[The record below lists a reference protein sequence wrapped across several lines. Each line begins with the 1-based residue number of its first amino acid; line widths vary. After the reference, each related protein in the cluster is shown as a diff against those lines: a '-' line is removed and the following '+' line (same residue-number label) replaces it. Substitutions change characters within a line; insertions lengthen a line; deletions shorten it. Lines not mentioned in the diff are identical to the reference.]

1 MKKNKLLKKGNYIV
15 RILAEEGNDVLYIP
29 CRRIK
34 SSMPGWCSVSDFED
48 YNPCTEEELLE
59 LHGINIVPEEE
70 LEPKERN
77 DARQRYTIIAPVL
90 GCLEDEKIRAQ
101 MIERTAKEYGITKQ
115 TVRNYLKMYLTY
127 NSISAL
133 VRKHRTTKE
142 KPVTEDE
149 KNIRWAVNKYV
160 YSRKKHSLNTA
171 YKLMLKEKYTDSNGV
186 LAEGYPSFNQFR
198 YWYAKNKKFMSYYIS
213 REGKTGFMKDN
224 RVLVGDNVQRFA
236 AAPGAAA
243 MADSTIVDL
252 YIVSDD
258 RTKVIGRPVMTALID
273 GYSYLCLG
281 YSLGLEGGEYSLQSL
296 MINVVTNKKEHCHK
310 FGIEITAEEWP
321 SVLPGCIVTDKGSD
335 YAGNTYGQLA
345 ELGVKIINL
354 EAYRPDEKGVVEK
367 FFDIIQG
374 FFKPYLKGAG
384 VVAEEYLKRGSY
396 FGDYKEKSC
405 LTLKEFETILL
416 RCIIHYN
423 SKHII
428 KNFPFT
434 EEMLELG
441 IKPYSNCIWEYAMEH
456 LRGCN
461 VLPDVT
467 KEQIIITLLPRTE
480 GSFSRFGLK
489 VNGLRYFC
497 EGFFERCLK
506 GGKVTVAYDR
516 TDVSCVWLFEEGK
529 YTRFDLIESRYQGK
543 DLEAVLAMKKR
554 QNEIIEKEQKQS
566 IQSEINLVSHI
577 QTIKQNAITET
588 NPDVKNIRGTREEER
603 KKRHINHVKEA
614 GLQDD

>member
-1 MKKNKLLKKGNYIV
+1 MKKNKLLKKGEHIV

-29 CRRIK
+29 CRRIN
-34 SSMPGWCSVSDFED
+34 SSMPRWCSVSDFED

-59 LHGINIVPEEE
+59 LHDINIVTEEE
-70 LEPKERN
+70 LEPGERN

-101 MIERTAKEYGITKQ
+101 MIERTAKEHGITKQ

-142 KPVTEDE
+142 KTVTENE

-171 YKLMLKEKYTDSNGV
+171 YKLMLREKYTDSNGV

-198 YWYAKNKKFMSYYIS
+198 YWYAKSKKFMSYYIS

-258 RTKVIGRPVMTALID
+258 RTKVAGRPVLTVLID

-310 FGIEITAEEWP
+310 FGIEITEEEWP

-416 RCIIHYN
+416 RCIIHY
-423 SKHII
+423 
-428 KNFPFT
+428 
-434 EEMLELG
+434 
-441 IKPYSNCIWEYAMEH
+441 
-456 LRGCN
+456 
-461 VLPDVT
+461 
-467 KEQIIITLLPRTE
+467 
-480 GSFSRFGLK
+480 
-489 VNGLRYFC
+489 
-497 EGFFERCLK
+497 
-506 GGKVTVAYDR
+506 
-516 TDVSCVWLFEEGK
+516 
-529 YTRFDLIESRYQGK
+529 
-543 DLEAVLAMKKR
+543 
-554 QNEIIEKEQKQS
+554 
-566 IQSEINLVSHI
+566 
-577 QTIKQNAITET
+577 
-588 NPDVKNIRGTREEER
+588 KNIS
-603 KKRHINHVKEA
+603 
-614 GLQDD
+614 

>member
-1 MKKNKLLKKGNYIV
+1 MQKNELLKKDGNII
-15 RILAEEGNDVLYIP
+15 RILAADGEDVMYILCQGVRGAMP
-29 CRRIK
+29 KWCRA
-34 SSMPGWCSVSDFED
+34 SEFED
-48 YNPCTEEELLE
+48 YISCTEDELLE
-59 LHGINIVPEEE
+59 SHGMEIVPEEK
-70 LEPKERN
+70 LAPKQRN
-77 DARQRYTIIAPVL
+77 IARQRYTIIAPVL
-90 GCLEDEKIRAQ
+90 GCLENEKIRTQ
-101 MIERTAKEYGITKQ
+101 MIGKTAEEHGITRQ

-142 KPVTEDE
+142 KQLSEDQ
-149 KNIRWAVNKYV
+149 KNIRWAINKYV

-186 LAEGYPSFNQFR
+186 LAENIPSFNQFR
-198 YWYAKNKKFMSYYIS
+198 YWYAKNKNYMNYYIG
-213 REGKTGFMKDN
+213 REGKTGFMREH
-224 RVLVGDNVQRFA
+224 RVLIGDHVQAFA
-236 AAPGAAA
+236 SAPGIG

-258 RTKVIGRPVMTALID
+258 RTKVIGRPVLTALLD
-273 GYSYLCLG
+273 GFSYLCLG
-281 YSLGLEGGEYSLQSL
+281 YSLGWEGGEYSLQSL
-296 MINVVTNKKEHCHK
+296 MINAMTPKKEYCHK
-310 FGIEITAEEWP
+310 FGIEISEDEWP
-321 SVLPGCIVTDKGSD
+321 GALPGCIVTDRGSD

-345 ELGVKIINL
+345 ELGMRIVNL

-384 VVAEEYLKRGSY
+384 IVAKEYLERGSY

-416 RCIIHYN
+416 RCIVHYN
-423 SKHII
+423 SKHIL

-434 EEMLELG
+434 EKMLEMG
-441 IKPYSNCIWEYAMEH
+441 IKPYSNCIWKYGLEH

-461 VLPDVT
+461 VLQDIT
-467 KEQIIITLLPRTE
+467 KEQIILTLLPRTS

-516 TDVSCVWLFEEGK
+516 TDVSCVWLFEDGE
-529 YTRFDLIESRYQGK
+529 YTRFKLIESRYQGK
-543 DLEAVLAMKKR
+543 DLEAVLAMKER
-554 QNEIIEKEQKQS
+554 QKEMIDREQHQS
-566 IQSEINLVSHI
+566 IQSEIDLVSHI
-577 QTIKQNAITET
+577 QTIKHNAITKT
-588 NPDVKNIRGTREEER
+588 TPDVAGIRETRESER
-603 KKRHINHVKEA
+603 KKKHKNHAKEA
-614 GLQDD
+614 GLYGN

>member
-1 MKKNKLLKKGNYIV
+1 MKKNKLLKKDDYIV
-15 RILAEEGNDVLYIP
+15 RILAEEGTEVLYIP
-29 CRRIK
+29 CHGMK
-34 SSMPGWCSVSDFED
+34 GTMPRWCAASKFED
-48 YNPCTEEELLE
+48 YVSCTENELLE
-59 LHGINIVPEEE
+59 LHGMEIVSEEE
-70 LEPKERN
+70 LEPRERN

-101 MIERTAKEYGITKQ
+101 MIERTAKEHGITNQ
-115 TVRNYLKMYLTY
+115 TVRNYLKGYLTY

-142 KPVTEDE
+142 KPMTEDE
-149 KNIRWAVNKYV
+149 KNIRYAVNKYV

-186 LAEGYPSFNQFR
+186 LVEEYPSFNQFR
-198 YWYAKNKKFMSYYIS
+198 YWYAKNKKYMSYYIS

-224 RVLVGDNVQRFA
+224 RVLVGDNVQKFA

-258 RTKVIGRPVMTALID
+258 RTKVVGRPVLTALID

-310 FGIEITAEEWP
+310 FGIGITGDEWP

-374 FFKPYLKGAG
+374 FFKPHLKGAG
-384 VVAEEYLKRGSY
+384 VVAEEYLERGSY
-396 FGDYKEKSC
+396 FADYKEKSC
-405 LTLKEFETILL
+405 LTLQEFETVLI

-423 SKHII
+423 SRRII

-434 EEMLELG
+434 EKMLEIG
-441 IKPYSNCIWEYAMEH
+441 VKPYSNSIWQYGIEN

-461 VLPDVT
+461 VLQNIT
-467 KEQIIITLLPRTE
+467 KEQIILTLLPRTE
-480 GSFSRFGLK
+480 GSFTRFGLK

-506 GGKVTVAYDR
+506 GGKTIVAYDR
-516 TDVSCVWLFEEGK
+516 ADVSCVWIYEDKK

-554 QNEIIEKEQKQS
+554 QNEIIGQEQEQS

-577 QTIKQNAITET
+577 QTIKQNAMTET
-588 NPDVKNIRGTREEER
+588 KPDVKNIRGTREEER

>member
-1 MKKNKLLKKGNYIV
+1 MLKNELLKKDKHIV
-15 RILAEEGNDVLYIP
+15 RILAGNGDEVLYIP
-29 CRRIK
+29 CLGVKGFMPKWCRI
-34 SSMPGWCSVSDFED
+34 SEFEN
-48 YNPCTEEELLE
+48 YISCTEDELLE
-59 LHGINIVPEEE
+59 SHGMKIVPEEKME
-70 LEPKERN
+70 SKERN
-77 DARQRYTIIAPVL
+77 TARQRYTIIAPVL

-101 MIERTAKEYGITKQ
+101 MIEKTAKEHGITKQ

-142 KPVTEDE
+142 KPMTEDE

-160 YSRKKHSLNTA
+160 YSRKKNSLNTA
-171 YKLMLKEKYTDSNGV
+171 YKLMLKEKYTN
-186 LAEGYPSFNQFR
+186 AEGILEEEYPSFNQFR
-198 YWYAKNKKFMSYYIS
+198 YWYAKNKKYMSYYIS
-213 REGKTGFMKDN
+213 REGKTGFMRN
-224 RVLVGDNVQRFA
+224 HRVLIGDNVQAFA
-236 AAPGAAA
+236 AAPGVG

-258 RTKVIGRPVMTALID
+258 RTKVVGRPVLVALLD
-273 GYSYLCLG
+273 GYSYLCMG
-281 YSLGLEGGEYSLQSL
+281 YSLGWEGGEYSLQSL

-310 FGIEITAEEWP
+310 FGIEITEEEWP
-321 SVLPGCIVTDKGSD
+321 CGLPGCIVTDRGSD
-335 YAGNTYGQLA
+335 YAGNTYGQIA

-354 EAYRPDEKGVVEK
+354 EAYRADAKGVVEK
-367 FFDIIQG
+367 FFDIIQN

-384 VVAEEYLKRGSY
+384 VVAEEYLERGSY
-396 FGDYKEKSC
+396 FGNYKEKSC

-434 EEMLELG
+434 EEMLELNV
-441 IKPYSNCIWEYAMEH
+441 KPYSNSIWKYGIEN

-461 VLPDVT
+461 VLQDVT
-467 KEQIIITLLPRTE
+467 KEQIILTLLPRTD

-489 VNGLRYFC
+489 VNGLRYFT

-516 TDVSCVWLFEEGK
+516 TDVSCVWIYEDGE

-543 DLEAVLAMKKR
+543 DMEAVLDMKER
-554 QNEIIEKEQKQS
+554 QKQIINREQQQS
-566 IQSEINLVSHI
+566 IQSEIDLVSHI
-577 QTIKQNAITET
+577 QTIKHNAVTET
-588 NPDVKNIRGTREEER
+588 SPDVKNMRETREEER
-603 KKRHINHVKEA
+603 KRRHINYAKEA
-614 GLQDD
+614 GLHDN